1 MSSGIKDAV
10 FGNVTALE
18 KYNIPVAEIIEG
30 RKKIA
35 NEGPGKLVF
44 PNKPDC
50 LSAVGLTNES
60 LCLLPPLCHHSATP
74 SSHLQTASF
83 TLNPPPTLLVVVL
96 PSSHLGSLPAPQPQS
111 KYSFLSDFLQSQ
123 MCQGCSHYWVSREL
137 WATWIKEFA
146 CFTSLL
152 LSIVGILYLLLL
164 AQKQHKVSVEGK
176 NVWNE

>member
-1 MSSGIKDAV
+1 MSSGINDAV

-18 KYNIPVAEIIEG
+18 KDNIPVAEIIEG

-35 NEGPGKLVF
+35 SEGPGKLVF

-50 LSAVGLTNES
+50 LSAVWLTNES
-60 LCLLPPLCHHSATP
+60 LCLLPPLRH
-74 SSHLQTASF
+74 
-83 TLNPPPTLLVVVL
+83 TLIPPPDCFFHPE
-96 PSSHLGSLPAPQPQS
+96 PSPNTSGLSCAFFTPGKSSCTPTP

-123 MCQGCSHYWVSREL
+123 MRQGCSHWCWVSREL